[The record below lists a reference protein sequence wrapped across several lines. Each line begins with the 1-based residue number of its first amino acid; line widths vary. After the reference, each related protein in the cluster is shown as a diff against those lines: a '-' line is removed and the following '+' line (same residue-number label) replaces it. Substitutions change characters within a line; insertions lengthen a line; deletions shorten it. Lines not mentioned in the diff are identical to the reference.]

1 MQTLS
6 TQDYRTLPTSA
17 LVRAVLGRLT
27 SDAHSVASS
36 IPSPSTGGR
45 GAGTATGAGAGAGIG
60 AGGGGVT
67 SSRRRRQRRRS
78 ARGTDTIP
86 DVVQLA
92 SSDDDDYHDGASS
105 AASSSTFE
113 DSDEEQVRVPLRG
126 HTGGAGGAAGAAAGG
141 TGHYW
146 GHRRRAPP
154 GASNNNNSMQ
164 QLGGRR
170 QTADAGQFV
179 SSRDRRGGHRAHSE
193 IESDD
198 GDGVDDDDD
207 DADLHHATMP
217 ARGDAS
223 SLTSMW
229 LHTDSEMVLGTIN
242 ESTKSSGDFW
252 WPLEDMVNA
261 TTTAFT
267 TYPHSPLTKLCR
279 TLAPQTEYSTTGPGA
294 SVDLH
299 TVAVVTSVPSVPSAK
314 LRAMRT
320 LLAKYFLFAALEPVK
335 SVFIPMQ
342 PGSDLTK
349 PIAFVEFTS
358 ETALDNAVKA
368 TTETS
373 LNGWQLHVSR
383 LHTRILP
390 YIYFCLSPQ
399 PGTAYCF
406 SHTPSQPTPSSPWCP
421 AVKPRLILLPLPL
434 PLPVVVR
441 VVAQMGDRPHL
452 QLALGARCRR
462 RELGQL
468 TLLLLLLRPP
478 SQWRMDEEEGEHR
491 RALRQAMCWLGRL
504 ATKQRTRLVQYS
516 TAPNSVAPLESVT
529 SLGSL
534 HFVSCL
540 PSSLHSIEASRTPP
554 ARRRQAERAP
564 CGQKFVPQAR

>member
-1 MQTLS
+1 MMPLQLPTMPAVDRARDAVLRRAQRNNGSTHSSSSSSSSRIPRPSSATSSSTPSAARVVPVIMAEPDATPSRRSLVSQVRDKVTAMGFSQSSVQRAMQTLS

-60 AGGGGVT
+60 AGIGAGGGGVT

-92 SSDDDDYHDGASS
+92 SSDDDDYLDGASS

-154 GASNNNNSMQ
+154 GASNNNSMQ

-198 GDGVDDDDD
+198 EDGVDVDDD
-207 DADLHHATMP
+207 DADLHPATTR

-252 WPLEDMVNA
+252 WPLEDMV
-261 TTTAFT
+261 TTTTIAFT
-267 TYPHSPLTKLCR
+267 TYPPSPPHQ
-279 TLAPQTEYSTTGPGA
+279 A
-294 SVDLH
+294 
-299 TVAVVTSVPSVPSAK
+299 
-314 LRAMRT
+314 
-320 LLAKYFLFAALEPVK
+320 
-335 SVFIPMQ
+335 
-342 PGSDLTK
+342 
-349 PIAFVEFTS
+349 
-358 ETALDNAVKA
+358 
-368 TTETS
+368 
-373 LNGWQLHVSR
+373 VSR
-383 LHTRILP
+383 L
-390 YIYFCLSPQ
+390 
-399 PGTAYCF
+399 G
-406 SHTPSQPTPSSPWCP
+406 SSDGVQYHWTGCIRGP
-421 AVKPRLILLPLPL
+421 
-434 PLPVVVR
+434 
-441 VVAQMGDRPHL
+441 PHCRSGY
-452 QLALGARCRR
+452 LGA
-462 RELGQL
+462 
-468 TLLLLLLRPP
+468 
-478 SQWRMDEEEGEHR
+478 
-491 RALRQAMCWLGRL
+491 
-504 ATKQRTRLVQYS
+504 V
-516 TAPNSVAPLESVT
+516 
-529 SLGSL
+529 
-534 HFVSCL
+534 
-540 PSSLHSIEASRTPP
+540 SSLR
-554 ARRRQAERAP
+554 
-564 CGQKFVPQAR
+564 